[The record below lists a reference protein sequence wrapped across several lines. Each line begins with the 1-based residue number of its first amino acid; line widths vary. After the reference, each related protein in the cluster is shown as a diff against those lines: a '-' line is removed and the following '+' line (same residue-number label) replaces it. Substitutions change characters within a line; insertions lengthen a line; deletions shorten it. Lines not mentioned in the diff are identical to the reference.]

1 MLSLSFN
8 LHELLKENLLI
19 ICYYYTK
26 HKTSNNLLV
35 GKTLLNLKL
44 KSFDIPSISNV
55 YLPREISWT
64 MTPHKLNRNKKKK
77 TTSKHLSATKSMI
90 KINFF
95 AHSVIFV
102 QMLPCEVSFYCGE
115 INLLVI
121 FFVCFYSKSSIRV
134 RKHYIDI

>member
-8 LHELLKENLLI
+8 LYELIKENLLI
-19 ICYYYTK
+19 ICYYIIQST
-26 HKTSNNLLV
+26 KTSNNLLV

-64 MTPHKLNRNKKKK
+64 MTPHKLNRKK

-102 QMLPCEVSFYCGE
+102 QMLPCKVSFYCGE
-115 INLLVI
+115 INLLV
-121 FFVCFYSKSSIRV
+121 FFCFCCFYSKSSIRV
-134 RKHYIDI
+134 RKHYIDM